1 MLALWTRLVLLA
13 LFVVSSPALAANDW
27 WIGESVGAVWI
38 LEEGKETR
46 LASAGTVFPNAAT
59 LATSPTGRALLV
71 HESESVFV
79 GPSTVIALLQRGG
92 RTRVIQIAGV
102 AEFEVE
108 RRNVQHFT
116 VETPFLAAVVK
127 GTHFTVEVDDG
138 GARVGVERG
147 TVEVTGNES
156 RQRTDL
162 TAGMAAVVTADNPAI
177 GLLGGRPPVVQVAS
191 LGSHSSAQESRAAG
205 STESDEPAA
214 GADERAAG
222 DANNTGTGVGGTASA
237 VGEQDGGDEDDDNG
251 HGNDDDHDDD
261 DNPARGHRD
270 DHSGPGG
277 GGEDNSGPGGG
288 DDSD

>member
-1 MLALWTRLVLLA
+1 MLASWTRLVFLA
-13 LFVVSSPALAANDW
+13 LLVVASPALAADEW

-46 LASAGTVFPNAAT
+46 LASSGTVFPNAAT

-71 HESESVFV
+71 RESESVFV

-127 GTHFTVEVDDG
+127 GTHFTVEVEDS

-147 TVEVTGNES
+147 TVEVTSSES

-177 GLLGGRPPVVQVAS
+177 GLLGGRPPVVQVNSRGGYPAS
-191 LGSHSSAQESRAAG
+191 LPADPRAPGVADSEGSSNLSEVGPDDDGPGVETPDDAAG
-205 STESDEPAA
+205 GRIAGTVGGA
-214 GADERAAG
+214 GAAQA
-222 DANNTGTGVGGTASA
+222 
-237 VGEQDGGDEDDDNG
+237 DEDEDNG

-261 DNPARGHRD
+261 GNPGRGGD
-270 DHSGPGG
+270 DD
-277 GGEDNSGPGGG
+277 DNSGHGSG
-288 DDSD
+288 DDRD